1 VFGARCRAVYY
12 STHFNER
19 DNVTIV
25 IAAVSEG
32 LPGISLTIQEFV
44 AENCIVVP
52 FFERP
57 LS

>member
-1 VFGARCRAVYY
+1 
-12 STHFNER
+12 
-19 DNVTIV
+19 V

-44 AENCIVVP
+44 AENCIVAP

>member
-1 VFGARCRAVYY
+1 
-12 STHFNER
+12 
-19 DNVTIV
+19 V

-32 LPGISLTIQEFV
+32 LPGISFTIQEFV